1 MQLHQ
6 LDPSFSSTWK
16 KTKQKKTPVSRLILR
31 VVQPA
36 DEAAPRAAMRRCQ
49 TCSGAH
55 NLAIAARLA
64 PSGVLPDSTM
74 LAASTACGG
83 RSARKLASLKQSA
96 RFCPAASPMLGA
108 GQREI

>member
-1 MQLHQ
+1 VEENEAKE
-6 LDPSFSSTWK
+6 DARVP
-16 KTKQKKTPVSRLILR
+16 RILR

-49 TCSGAH
+49 TCAGAH

-64 PSGVLPDSTM
+64 SSGVLPDSTM
-74 LAASTACGG
+74 LAASAGCGG
-83 RSARKLASLKQSA
+83 RSTRKLASLRQSA
-96 RFCPAASPMLGA
+96 RFDPTALPMLGA